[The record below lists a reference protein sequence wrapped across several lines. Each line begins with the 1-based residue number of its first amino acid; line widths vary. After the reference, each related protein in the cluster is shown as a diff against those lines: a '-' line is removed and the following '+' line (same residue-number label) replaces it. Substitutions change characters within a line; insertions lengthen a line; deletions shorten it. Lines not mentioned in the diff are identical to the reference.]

1 MGCVQRAPP
10 QKWPCSQARREQSRT
25 IALAYE
31 RTRMLAA
38 PMGVH
43 ALYNAAVLGFQRDFM
58 QI

>member
-1 MGCVQRAPP
+1 VQRAPP

-43 ALYNAAVLGFQRDFM
+43 ALYNAAVLGFQWDFM